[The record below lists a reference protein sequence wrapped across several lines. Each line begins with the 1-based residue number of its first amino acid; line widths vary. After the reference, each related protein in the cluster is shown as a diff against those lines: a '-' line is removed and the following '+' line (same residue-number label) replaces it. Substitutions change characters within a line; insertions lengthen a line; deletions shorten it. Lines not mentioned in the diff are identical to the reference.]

1 MQDDTI
7 AEAEAHALAALDSL
21 RAHGLPATPPNYAV
35 WYEFHAGRND
45 RLRRVLAVALSN
57 RRTVDAYMMAEL
69 HEHFIA
75 ATPERQ
81 AAREARSTIR
91 EAAGRIIEAGAD
103 AARYGSTLTEVA
115 TGIETGGTAGVHGI
129 ATMIARLAAE
139 TADLSARSAR
149 LGAELN
155 ASGEKIAALE
165 KQLAAAHQAS
175 LTDPLT
181 SLPNRRAFDSLVLEH
196 AGQAMNSGEDLSLL
210 MIDIDHFKRVNDHWG
225 HTVGD
230 AVIRLVAAT
239 IAQHGPE
246 GARAARYG
254 GEEFAVLLPATPLR
268 DAVAQGESLRE
279 ALARRRVSL
288 RANAEPIGA
297 VTVSI
302 GAARYEPGESVGR
315 WIERAD
321 AALYRAKE
329 NGRNRVMVA
338 EPALAMAR

>member
-7 AEAEAHALAALDSL
+7 TEAETLCAAALDSL
-21 RAHGLPATPPNYAV
+21 RSHGLPATPRNYAV
-35 WYEFHAGRND
+35 WYEFHGGRNAK
-45 RLRRVLAVALSN
+45 LRRVLSVALTN
-57 RRTVDAYMMAEL
+57 RRSVDAYMMAEL

-75 ATPERQ
+75 VTPERQ
-81 AAREARSTIR
+81 AAREARSTLR

-103 AARYGSTLTEVA
+103 AVRYGSTLTEVA
-115 TGIETGGTAGVHGI
+115 TGIGTGGDSGVHGI
-129 ATMIARLAAE
+129 ASMIARLAAE
-139 TADLSARSAR
+139 AADLSERSAR

-230 AVIRLVAAT
+230 AVIRLVASI

-246 GARAARYG
+246 TARPARYG

-268 DAVAQGESLRE
+268 DAAAHGESLRGT
-279 ALARRRVSL
+279 LAGRRVSL
-288 RANAEPIGA
+288 RANAETIGA

-302 GAARYEPGESVGR
+302 GAARYEPGEAVGR

-329 NGRNRVMVA
+329 EGRNRVVVA
-338 EPALAMAR
+338 EPALAGMR

>member
-1 MQDDTI
+1 MQEDTF
-7 AEAEAHALAALDSL
+7 AEAEALCAAALDSL
-21 RAHGLPATPPNYAV
+21 RAHGLPATPRHYAV
-35 WYEFHAGRND
+35 WYEFHAGRNAK
-45 RLRRVLAVALSN
+45 LRRVLSVALTN

-75 ATPERQ
+75 VTPERQ

-103 AARYGSTLTEVA
+103 AARYGTTLTEVA
-115 TGIETGGTAGVHGI
+115 TGIGSGGGTGIEGI
-129 ATMIARLAAE
+129 AGMIARLAAE

-165 KQLAAAHQAS
+165 KQLAVAHRES

-181 SLPNRRAFDSLVLEH
+181 SLPNRRAFDSLVLDH

-210 MIDIDHFKRVNDHWG
+210 MIDIDHFKRVNDVWG

-230 AVIRLVAAT
+230 AVIRLVAGI
-239 IAQHGPE
+239 IAQHAPGTAHP
-246 GARAARYG
+246 ARYG
-254 GEEFAVLLPATPLR
+254 GEEFALLMPATPLR
-268 DAVAQGESLRE
+268 DAAAHGESLRCT
-279 ALARRRVSL
+279 LAKRRVSL
-288 RANAEPIGA
+288 RANAETIGA

-302 GAARYEPGESVGR
+302 GVARYEPGEPLGR

-321 AALYRAKE
+321 AALYRAKAE
-329 NGRNRVMVA
+329 GRNRVVVA
-338 EPALAMAR
+338 EPALVAAR